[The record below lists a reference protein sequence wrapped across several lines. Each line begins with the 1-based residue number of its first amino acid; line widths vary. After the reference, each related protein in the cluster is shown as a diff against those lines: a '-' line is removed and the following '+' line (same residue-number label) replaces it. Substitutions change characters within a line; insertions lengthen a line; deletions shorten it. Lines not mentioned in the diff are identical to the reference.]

1 MQGFFG
7 FVRSLG
13 AARMAAMAAVTLTLV
28 GFFSFLMIRM
38 TTPQM
43 VPLFT
48 DLSLD
53 DSASII
59 KDLDRQ
65 AVTYQLKN
73 DGAIIL
79 VPNDKVAQ
87 LRMKLAE
94 SGLPKGG
101 GVGYEIFDKSDALG
115 STTFVQNINHL
126 RALEGELAR
135 TIRGLDRV
143 QAARVHLV
151 LPDRPLFSRDKIDP
165 SASIVLKVRGSLEP
179 QEVRAIRHLVA
190 TAVSGLKPER
200 VSVIDETGK
209 LLADGA
215 APADPLE
222 AAGAD
227 ERKAAYEK
235 RLRDQV
241 ETIVSSIVG
250 PGHARVEITADFD
263 LNRITQ
269 TSDKFDPDSRVVR
282 SSQTR
287 EETSATSD
295 GKSAP
300 VSVGNEL
307 PGSASGKP
315 AGPAAPAAPADQNRK
330 TEEIVNYEI
339 SRTTKTEVTEAGRV
353 NRISAAVLVDGN
365 YTKNDKGVVTYQP
378 RAKEEIDRIAALV
391 KSAIGFDPKRGDQ
404 VEVVNL
410 RFAETAPVP
419 ISEPTGWMSYLQFT
433 KDDIMRFAE
442 QGVMVLL
449 GLVVLLLVVRPLVR
463 RVVTPDGAMA
473 GGPAYVAG
481 AAGTAGVAG
490 AVGVPYVTAA
500 QPSAASMMLSGAA
513 AGHPSAASIAAMTG
527 AQEAVAVSNRTSAM
541 IDVAQVQGQVHAQSV
556 EKVGELAEKNPT
568 VAVSIVRNWL
578 HEDVA

>member
-1 MQGFFG
+1 
-7 FVRSLG
+7 
-13 AARMAAMAAVTLTLV
+13 MAAMAAVTLALI

-48 DLSLD
+48 DLSVE
-53 DSASII
+53 DSASIV
-59 KDLDRQ
+59 KDLERQ
-65 AVTYQLKN
+65 AIAYQIKN
-73 DGAIIL
+73 DGTI
-79 VPNDKVAQ
+79 VMVAKDSVAR

-94 SGLPKGG
+94 NGLPKGG

-151 LPDRPLFSRDKIDP
+151 LPDRPLFSRDKIET
-165 SASIVLKVRGSLEP
+165 SASIVLKVRGTLEP
-179 QEVRAIRHLVA
+179 QQVRAIRHLVA

-215 APADPLE
+215 AQSDPQE
-222 AAGAD
+222 GAGAD
-227 ERKAAYEK
+227 ERKATYEK
-235 RLRDQV
+235 RLREQV
-241 ETIVSSIVG
+241 EAIVSSVVG

-269 TSDKFDPDSRVVR
+269 TSDKFDPDGRVVR

-287 EETSATSD
+287 EESSATSD
-295 GKSAP
+295 SKGGP

-307 PGSASGKP
+307 PGSGKP
-315 AGPAAPAAPADQNRK
+315 SGATGPSDQNRK

-365 YTKNDKGVVTYQP
+365 YNKNDKGEVAYQP

-391 KSAIGFDPKRGDQ
+391 RSAIGFDAKRGDQ

-410 RFAETAPVP
+410 RFAETAAVP
-419 ISEPTGWMSYLQFT
+419 ISEPNSGWMSYLQFT

-463 RVVTPDGAMA
+463 RVVTPEGAA
-473 GGPAYVAG
+473 AVAS
-481 AAGTAGVAG
+481 AAGTAGIAG
-490 AVGVPYVTAA
+490 I
-500 QPSAASMMLSGAA
+500 AA
-513 AGHPSAASIAAMTG
+513 AIGMRHVAAVAPAAGGVAISGGNPPPPSTATIAAMAG

-568 VAVSIVRNWL
+568 AAVSIIRNWV
-578 HEDVA
+578 HGDAA